1 MNFIIGITMSRNKSD
16 EEIQNPNIKILQGD
30 SFKELS
36 DRRIKEYR
44 SKWKLNPSN
53 HIVDTFPIHLD
64 IESTSV
70 CNLKCTFCAS
80 SIEKYSYGYMPMER
94 YRRIIDEGAEKGLYS
109 VKLNFRGEPLLHR
122 NIIEMVSYAK
132 KKGIVDVFFNTNAT
146 KLTEEIGT
154 RLIESG
160 LDRLIVSF
168 EGYSPDIYEANRV
181 GAVFENVVNNVR
193 NFSLLRKKFNSKTPI
208 LRLQTVVISRDADYL
223 DKYRAFWEEYADEI
237 TGIDM
242 RDEAAVYSELDSTGW
257 ECSYPWRRL
266 CITWDGNVLT
276 CPFTNKADNKY
287 EWEGLGAVD
296 DRRIEDMWRGDEM
309 ARIRESHIK
318 CDSHRIDP
326 CRFCSYRG
334 TELAKREPASN
345 K

>member
-1 MNFIIGITMSRNKSD
+1 MSRHNSD
-16 EEIQNPNIKILQGD
+16 EEIQNPNIKILKGD

-36 DRRIKEYR
+36 DGNMREYR
-44 SKWKLNPSN
+44 SKWKFNPSN
-53 HIVDTFPIHLD
+53 HIVDVFPIHLD

-70 CNLKCTFCAS
+70 CNLKCSFCAS
-80 SIEKYSYGYMPMER
+80 SMEKYNYGYMPMER

-109 VKLNFRGEPLLHR
+109 VKLNFRGEPLLHS
-122 NIIEMVSYAK
+122 NIVEMVSYAK

-146 KLTEEIGT
+146 RLTENTGT
-154 RLIESG
+154 RLIDAG

-168 EGYSPDIYEANRV
+168 EGYSKDVYEANRV
-181 GAVFENVVNNVR
+181 GSVFEDVVSNVR
-193 NFSLLRKKFNSKTPI
+193 NFSQLRKKLYSETPI
-208 LRLQTVVISRDADYL
+208 LRLQTVVISKEADYL
-223 DKYRAFWEEYADEI
+223 EKYRAFWGEYADEI

-242 RDEAAVYSELDSTGW
+242 RDEAADYSGLESVDW

-287 EWEGLGAVD
+287 NWEGLGSVD
-296 DRRIEDMWRGDEM
+296 DRLIGDMWRGNEM
-309 ARIRESHIK
+309 ELIRESHIK
-318 CDSHRIDP
+318 CVSHKIDP

-334 TELAKREPASN
+334 TELAKRKFDSRI
-345 K
+345 